1 MKMTINKI
9 KENMKE
15 EVKRLYAI
23 STVEI
28 ISEKGYHGTH
38 IKDITERAGTSVGNF
53 YRYFKSKED
62 IVEVIINKF
71 QELLL
76 RRHSEIIDK
85 YDIIPFE
92 AFKELYLEYLK
103 VFKKNKEVLLFYF
116 EELGGINIRFRDM
129 RRELINNLSSLT
141 EKIISRFI
149 EQGTIRPQN
158 LRVSARIWWG
168 AVLET
173 ITWWV
178 YTDFEIE
185 PEDLAHEVTTFLLK
199 GTITK

>member
-1 MKMTINKI
+1 MTIDKI
-9 KENMKE
+9 KENMKK

-23 STVEI
+23 KTIET
-28 ISEKGYHGTH
+28 ISEKGYQGTR

-62 IVEVIINKF
+62 IVELIIEKF

-76 RRHSEIIDK
+76 RKHSEIIDK

-92 AFKELYLEYLK
+92 AFKELYLEYLL
-103 VFKKNKEVLLFYF
+103 VFKENKDVLLFFF
-116 EELGGINIRFRDM
+116 EELGGINPKFRDM
-129 RRELINNLSSLT
+129 RRELIDNLSSLT

-149 EQGTIRPQN
+149 EQGELRPQN

-168 AVLET
+168 AALET
-173 ITWWV
+173 IIWWV
-178 YTDFEIE
+178 NTDFKIE
-185 PEDLAHEVTTFLLK
+185 PEDLANEVATFLIK